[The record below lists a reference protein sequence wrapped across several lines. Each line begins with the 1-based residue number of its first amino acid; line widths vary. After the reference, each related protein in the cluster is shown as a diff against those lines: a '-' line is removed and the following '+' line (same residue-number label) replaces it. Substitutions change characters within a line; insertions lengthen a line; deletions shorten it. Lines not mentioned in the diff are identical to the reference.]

1 MGRRHSDVEKCEL
14 SLKRRGRINLLVSHV
29 PLGLLKSKILS
40 QVFSEIMADRL
51 LLTSHGIN
59 REAFNAADWARFVS
73 IGLIWGSS
81 FLLMAIGIEAFHPG
95 FVTWLR
101 VMFASVLM
109 WLLPKAR
116 SSPPIQGEDRQRVAL
131 IAVTWVM
138 IPLTLFP
145 IAQQWIDSAV
155 AGMLNGA
162 VPIFTAVIASIL
174 LRQLPGRLQLAGL
187 LVGFAGILAIT
198 LPSVNAGTTAAVGV
212 AMVLVATVCYG
223 LTNNLLTPMQQRYG
237 TLPMMARVIWLGAL
251 LVTPYGIYGATQS
264 QFAWQSLAAVAALGV
279 LGTGVAFVMM
289 GTLAG
294 SVGPTRAS
302 FITYLIPVVAL
313 VLGVVFRDEIVAP
326 VAIGG
331 AVLVI
336 FGAILASRRESPE
349 ESPSVDV
356 AADLE
361 GDEAVLP

>member
-1 MGRRHSDVEKCEL
+1 
-14 SLKRRGRINLLVSHV
+14 
-29 PLGLLKSKILS
+29 
-40 QVFSEIMADRL
+40 MANRL
-51 LLTSHGIN
+51 LTTSHGTN
-59 REAFNAADWARFVS
+59 REAFSAADWARFVS

-81 FLLMAIGIEAFHPG
+81 FLLIAIGIEAFHPG

-101 VMFASVLM
+101 VIFASAFM

-116 SSPPIQGEDRQRVAL
+116 SSPPIQGEDRPRVAL

-187 LVGFAGILAIT
+187 VLGFAGIVAIT
-198 LPSVNAGTTAAVGV
+198 LPSVEAGTTAALGV
-212 AMVLVATVCYG
+212 AMVLAATICYG

-237 TLPMMARVIWLGAL
+237 SIPVMARVLWLGTL

-264 QFAWQSLAAVAALGV
+264 TFAWQSLAAVAALGI
-279 LGTGVAFVMM
+279 LGTGVAFIMM

-302 FITYLIPVVAL
+302 VITYLIPVVAL
-313 VLGVVFRDEIVAP
+313 ILGVVFRDEIVAP
-326 VAIGG
+326 VAIFGSL
-331 AVLVI
+331 LVI
-336 FGAILASRRESPE
+336 VGAILASRRETS
-349 ESPSVDV
+349 
-356 AADLE
+356 AATATSAATPDLE
-361 GDEAVLP
+361 DDDAA